1 MPYVSDPEDKSFWQ
15 IKAGLDLPSSYGR
28 TLMEINRFLYENN
41 CVVREIHSTTI
52 LRAKETTIGLADSM
66 EVNLERPRVIF
77 SKELDP
83 RIDEWEKLNW
93 SENFHSV
100 MSIEAMYEEDSPSK
114 PLLQKEG
121 EKFLEYINNMLKEM
135 EKSEA
140 IIIVSHSPL
149 IEALESALNKDWST
163 VPKTIDK
170 GTSIGLV
177 FDNENRLVGFKNL
190 PLRFTGP

>member
-15 IKAGLDLPSSYGR
+15 KKSSLDLPSYGR
-28 TLMEINRFLYENN
+28 TLMEIIPFLGKNN
-41 CVVREIHSTTI
+41 CAVREIHSTTI
-52 LRAKETTIGLADSM
+52 LRARETAIGLADSI
-66 EVNLERPRVIF
+66 EVSSEKPRVIF
-77 SKELDP
+77 SKKLDP

-100 MSIEAMYEEDSPSK
+100 MSIEAMYKEDSPSK

-121 EKFLEYINNMLKEM
+121 EKFLEYIKNMLNKM
-135 EKSEA
+135 EKGEA
-140 IIIVSHSPL
+140 TIIVSHSPL
-149 IEALESALNKDWST
+149 IEALVSALKKDWNT

-177 FDNENRLVGFKNL
+177 FDNENRLVDLENL
-190 PLRFTGP
+190 PLKWTGP